1 MEANAARVTARTA
14 SAPATPAQRVAR
26 TDSQAAR
33 GSGAVVLLL
42 WAAGFVGVD
51 LDPTGPGTDLPVEVA
66 VILAGLLT
74 AAAARW
80 MNRGAE
86 PPPPPGPPVLI
97 VGGPP
102 PSLVPTDGPQ
112 PAAPTVDLLEEEPT

>member
-1 MEANAARVTARTA
+1 MPPLRPQDDVAA
-14 SAPATPAQRVAR
+14 ATPAQRVAR

-51 LDPTGPGTDLPVEVA
+51 LDPGGPGTDLPVEVA
-66 VILAGLLT
+66 VVLAGLLT

-80 MNRGAE
+80 MNRAGR
-86 PPPPPGPPVLI
+86 
-97 VGGPP
+97 P
-102 PSLVPTDGPQ
+102 PSDDLDRGAVRVPLPPD
-112 PAAPTVDLLEEEPT
+112 PTEEPT